1 MLEKNTIIK
10 VMNRDNGTVGYTI
23 PDLNNLHR
31 NFQPKEEKEV
41 TMEELRKL
49 SYLPGGET
57 IIRDC
62 LIIENEEALKEL
74 LSNVEPEYF
83 YTEEDIKT
91 LLTSGTIDQFMDCLD
106 FAPAGVIDLVKDLA
120 VKMEINDIRKR
131 QAILEKTGFNVDK
144 AIQINKETSEEEVP
158 AEKTRRAQP
167 ISANATNADANTGR
181 RTAPP
186 KYKVTVQK

>member
-62 LIIENEEALKEL
+62 LIIKNEEALKEL
-74 LSNVEPEYF
+74 LSSVEPEYF
-83 YTEEDIKT
+83 YTEDEIKK
-91 LLTSGTIDQFMDCLD
+91 LLISGTIDQFMDCLD
-106 FAPAGVIDLVKDLA
+106 FAPAGVIDLIKDLA
-120 VKMEINDIRKR
+120 VKMEINDIKKR
-131 QAILEKTGFNVDK
+131 EIILEKTGLNVTK
-144 AIQINKETSEEEVP
+144 AIEINKQTMEEDKVEN
-158 AEKTRRAQP
+158 KIRRAEP
-167 ISANATNADANTGR
+167 IKKDVKVSER
-181 RTAPP
+181 RTVAP
-186 KYKVTVQK
+186 KYKVVD

>member
-74 LSNVEPEYF
+74 LSDVEPEYF

-144 AIQINKETSEEEVP
+144 AIQINKETSEEEMPV
-158 AEKTRRAQP
+158 EKTRRAQP
-167 ISANATNADANTGR
+167 ISANITNANTNTGR
-181 RTAPP
+181 RTTPP

>member
-74 LSNVEPEYF
+74 LSDVEPEYF

-144 AIQINKETSEEEVP
+144 AIQINKETSEEEMPV
-158 AEKTRRAQP
+158 EKTRRAQP
-167 ISANATNADANTGR
+167 ISANTTNANTNTGR
-181 RTAPP
+181 RTTPP

>member
-57 IIRDC
+57 IIKDC
-62 LIIENEEALKEL
+62 LIIKNEEALKEL
-74 LSNVEPEYF
+74 LSDVEPEYF

-106 FAPAGVIDLVKDLA
+106 FAPIGVIDLVKDLA

-144 AIQINKETSEEEVP
+144 AIQINKETSEEETPV
-158 AEKTRRAQP
+158 EKTRRAQP
-167 ISANATNADANTGR
+167 ISTTTTNANTGR
-181 RTAPP
+181 RTTPP

>member
-74 LSNVEPEYF
+74 LSDVEPEYF

-144 AIQINKETSEEEVP
+144 AIQINKETSEEEMPV
-158 AEKTRRAQP
+158 EKTRRAQP
-167 ISANATNADANTGR
+167 ISATSTNANTGR
-181 RTAPP
+181 RTTPP

>member
-57 IIRDC
+57 IIKDC

-74 LSNVEPEYF
+74 LSDVEPEYF

-106 FAPAGVIDLVKDLA
+106 FAPIGVIDLVKDLA

-144 AIQINKETSEEEVP
+144 AIQINKETSEEETPV
-158 AEKTRRAQP
+158 EKTRRAQP
-167 ISANATNADANTGR
+167 ISATTTNANTGR
-181 RTAPP
+181 RTTPP

>member
-57 IIRDC
+57 IIKDC

-74 LSNVEPEYF
+74 LSDVEPEYF

-106 FAPAGVIDLVKDLA
+106 FAPIGVIDLVKDLA

-131 QAILEKTGFNVDK
+131 QAILEKTGFDVSK
-144 AIQINKETSEEEVP
+144 AIEINKETSEEETP
-158 AEKTRRAQP
+158 IEKTRRAQP
-167 ISANATNADANTGR
+167 ISATTTNANTGR
-181 RTAPP
+181 RTTPP

>member
-91 LLTSGTIDQFMDCLD
+91 LLTSGTIDHFMDCLD
-106 FAPAGVIDLVKDLA
+106 FAPTAVID
-120 VKMEINDIRKR
+120 
-131 QAILEKTGFNVDK
+131 
-144 AIQINKETSEEEVP
+144 
-158 AEKTRRAQP
+158 
-167 ISANATNADANTGR
+167 
-181 RTAPP
+181 
-186 KYKVTVQK
+186 

>member
-106 FAPAGVIDLVKDLA
+106 FAPSGVIDLVKDLA

-167 ISANATNADANTGR
+167 ISANATNADTNTGR

>member
-106 FAPAGVIDLVKDLA
+106 FAPTGVIDLVKDLA

-144 AIQINKETSEEEVP
+144 AIQINKETSEEETP

-167 ISANATNADANTGR
+167 ISANTTNADTNTGR

>member
-1 MLEKNTIIK
+1 MLDKNTIIK
-10 VMNRDNGTVGYTI
+10 VLNRDNGTVGYTI

-74 LSNVEPEYF
+74 LSDVEPEYF

-91 LLTSGTIDQFMDCLD
+91 LLISGTIDQFMDCLD
-106 FAPAGVIDLVKDLA
+106 FAPTGVIDLVKDLA
-120 VKMEINDIRKR
+120 VKMEVNDIRKR
-131 QAILEKTGFNVDK
+131 QAILEKTGFDVSK
-144 AIQINKETSEEEVP
+144 AIEINKETSEEETPV
-158 AEKTRRAQP
+158 EKTRRAQP
-167 ISANATNADANTGR
+167 ISANATNANTGR

-186 KYKVTVQK
+186 KYKVTTTQK

>member
-74 LSNVEPEYF
+74 LSDVEPEYF

-144 AIQINKETSEEEVP
+144 AIQINKETSEEEMPV
-158 AEKTRRAQP
+158 EKIRRAQP
-167 ISANATNADANTGR
+167 ISANATNANTNTGR
-181 RTAPP
+181 RTTPP

>member
-57 IIRDC
+57 IIKDC

-74 LSNVEPEYF
+74 LSDVEPEYF

-106 FAPAGVIDLVKDLA
+106 FAPIGVIDLVKDLA
-120 VKMEINDIRKR
+120 VKMEVNDIRKR
-131 QAILEKTGFNVDK
+131 QAILEKTGFDVSK
-144 AIQINKETSEEEVP
+144 AIEINKETSEEETLV
-158 AEKTRRAQP
+158 EKTRRAQP
-167 ISANATNADANTGR
+167 ISATTTNANTGR
-181 RTAPP
+181 RTTPP

>member
-57 IIRDC
+57 IIKDC
-62 LIIENEEALKEL
+62 LIIKNEEALKEL
-74 LSNVEPEYF
+74 LSDVEPEYF

-106 FAPAGVIDLVKDLA
+106 FAPIGVIDLVKDLA

-144 AIQINKETSEEEVP
+144 AIQINKETSEEETPV
-158 AEKTRRAQP
+158 EKTRRAQP
-167 ISANATNADANTGR
+167 ISATTTNANTGR
-181 RTAPP
+181 RTTPP

>member
-62 LIIENEEALKEL
+62 LIIENKEALKEL

-106 FAPAGVIDLVKDLA
+106 FAPSGVIDLVKDLA

-167 ISANATNADANTGR
+167 ISANATNADTNTGR

>member
-144 AIQINKETSEEEVP
+144 AIQINKETSEEEMPV
-158 AEKTRRAQP
+158 EKTRRAQP
-167 ISANATNADANTGR
+167 ISANAINANTNTGR
-181 RTAPP
+181 RTTPP

>member
-1 MLEKNTIIK
+1 MLEKTAIIK

-106 FAPAGVIDLVKDLA
+106 FAPTGVIDLVKDLA

-144 AIQINKETSEEEVP
+144 AIQINKETSEEEAP

-167 ISANATNADANTGR
+167 ISANATNADTNTGR
-181 RTAPP
+181 KTAPP

>member
-83 YTEEDIKT
+83 YTEEDIRT

-144 AIQINKETSEEEVP
+144 AIQINKETSEEEAPV
-158 AEKTRRAQP
+158 EKIRRAQP
-167 ISANATNADANTGR
+167 ISANATNADTNTGR

>member
-57 IIRDC
+57 IIKDC

-74 LSNVEPEYF
+74 LSDVEPEYF

-106 FAPAGVIDLVKDLA
+106 FAPIGVIDLVKDLA
-120 VKMEINDIRKR
+120 VKMEVNDIRKR
-131 QAILEKTGFNVDK
+131 QAILEKTGFDVSK
-144 AIQINKETSEEEVP
+144 AIEINKETSEEETPV
-158 AEKTRRAQP
+158 EKTRRAQP
-167 ISANATNADANTGR
+167 ISTTTTNANTGR
-181 RTAPP
+181 RTTPP

>member
-23 PDLNNLHR
+23 LDLNNLHR

-57 IIRDC
+57 IIKDC

-74 LSNVEPEYF
+74 LSDVEPEYF

-106 FAPAGVIDLVKDLA
+106 FAPVGVIDLVKDLA

-158 AEKTRRAQP
+158 VEKTRRAQP
-167 ISANATNADANTGR
+167 ISANATNADTNTGR

>member
-74 LSNVEPEYF
+74 LCDVEPEYF

-144 AIQINKETSEEEVP
+144 AIQINKETSEEEMPV
-158 AEKTRRAQP
+158 EKTRRAQP
-167 ISANATNADANTGR
+167 ISTNATNANTNTGR
-181 RTAPP
+181 RTTPP

>member
-1 MLEKNTIIK
+1 MLEKNSIIK

-57 IIRDC
+57 IIKDC

-74 LSNVEPEYF
+74 LSDVEPEYF

-106 FAPAGVIDLVKDLA
+106 FAPIGVIDLVKDLA

-144 AIQINKETSEEEVP
+144 AIQINKETSEEEAPV
-158 AEKTRRAQP
+158 EKTRRAQP
-167 ISANATNADANTGR
+167 ISVTSTNANTGR
-181 RTAPP
+181 RTTPP

>member
-106 FAPAGVIDLVKDLA
+106 FAPSGVIDLVKDLA

-167 ISANATNADANTGR
+167 ISANATNAYTNTGR